1 MPRMPRTVTAILVIA
16 ALAGPA
22 TPAPAAESQSFRAD
36 YSVTLM
42 GLPVGKG
49 RFDST
54 FTRDRFSVEG
64 SISSAGIAR
73 LFDRTT
79 GTTRVEGS
87 LNGDS
92 VQPHAFSSAYD
103 TGKKQSRTTIRFSG
117 DRIASTENTP
127 EPRKGENW
135 IPVSSEHLHAALD
148 PISSILIPAAGPDEV
163 CNRTI
168 RFFDGELRADLK
180 LSLRGVEG
188 EAVTCSAAFQP
199 IAGYRKGRRQIEHLK
214 NEGRIAIT
222 FARLGE
228 TGLYT
233 PVDASFRTRAG
244 TVRITASRIE
254 TR

>member
-1 MPRMPRTVTAILVIA
+1 MRPIFIAMLAIA
-16 ALAGPA
+16 ALGWPA
-22 TPAPAAESQSFRAD
+22 APAPAAESQSFRAD

-54 FTRDRFSVEG
+54 FTGDRFSVEG
-64 SISSAGIAR
+64 RISSAGIAR

-79 GTTRVEGS
+79 GTTKVEGS
-87 LNGDS
+87 LKGNS

-103 TGKKQSRTTIRFSG
+103 TGKKQSRTTIRFAG
-117 DRIASTENTP
+117 EKIASTENTP

-135 IPVSSEHLHAALD
+135 VPVSSEHLQAALD
-148 PISSILIPAAGPDEV
+148 PISSILIPAAGPEEV

-168 RFFDGELRADLK
+168 RFFDGELRANLE
-180 LSLRGVEG
+180 LSPRGIKG

-199 IAGYRKGRRQIEHLK
+199 IAGYRQGRKQIEHLK
-214 NEGRIAIT
+214 KEGNIAIT
-222 FARLGE
+222 FARLGG

-254 TR
+254 AR